1 MSFRRE
7 DKFIINKNK
16 IFEFKQWLSKNNYS
30 QLFPKRKINS
40 VYFDNKNFMI
50 YKDSIEGTLPRKKIR
65 IRTYSSNF
73 FEDTNKFNYE
83 IKISSVEGRYKTSNK
98 LIKNINNI
106 FNGIFDNQYGMCYPV
121 LNVIYEREYYIQNKS
136 RVTIDA
142 NIKYHKI
149 NGKIISKHHTLD
161 HSFVVEDKSK
171 LSKQSYLLEFFSF
184 ENKRFSKYC
193 NGIDKVQNTLKS
205 L

>member
-1 MSFRRE
+1 
-7 DKFIINKNK
+7 
-16 IFEFKQWLSKNNYS
+16 
-30 QLFPKRKINS
+30 
-40 VYFDNKNFMI
+40 MI

-142 NIKYHKI
+142 IHNNIVGIPITHLSNVVPPPAPI
-149 NGKIISKHHTLD
+149 QQSVIENIS
-161 HSFVVEDKSK
+161 SI
-171 LSKQSYLLEFFSF
+171 LSIL
-184 ENKRFSKYC
+184 
-193 NGIDKVQNTLKS
+193 
-205 L
+205 

>member
-83 IKISSVEGRYKTSNK
+83 IKISSVEGRYKTSN
-98 LIKNINNI
+98 
-106 FNGIFDNQYGMCYPV
+106 
-121 LNVIYEREYYIQNKS
+121 
-136 RVTIDA
+136 
-142 NIKYHKI
+142 
-149 NGKIISKHHTLD
+149 
-161 HSFVVEDKSK
+161 
-171 LSKQSYLLEFFSF
+171 
-184 ENKRFSKYC
+184 
-193 NGIDKVQNTLKS
+193 IDKKNRNN
-205 L
+205 

>member
-1 MSFRRE
+1 MSFRSE
-7 DKFIINKNK
+7 NKFIINKNK

-136 RVTIDA
+136 VI
-142 NIKYHKI
+142 
-149 NGKIISKHHTLD
+149 
-161 HSFVVEDKSK
+161 
-171 LSKQSYLLEFFSF
+171 
-184 ENKRFSKYC
+184 
-193 NGIDKVQNTLKS
+193 
-205 L
+205 